1 MFSAIKMWETLFSE
15 RQSKDIPT
23 QPASLK
29 IHQETLRRTGNRNA
43 YPSSETNRCLCPQY
57 KDTEFE
63 RGIRKARQREGRSHF
78 STCKGSWRAIWE
90 KQANSPYGTQKRH
103 GDRKISPGVRRV
115 NLNVY
120 TRSSSSP
127 PILHLHPGPKQCV
140 DFSSPSLQKR
150 AEVEFFQHERIEGV
164 CMLNSEISIPFS
176 LLRPRTP
183 TSATNL
189 PERR

>member
-1 MFSAIKMWETLFSE
+1 MHIPHRKLTDVCAHNIR
-15 RQSKDIPT
+15 RQ
-23 QPASLK
+23 
-29 IHQETLRRTGNRNA
+29 N
-43 YPSSETNRCLCPQY
+43 C
-57 KDTEFE
+57 E
-63 RGIRKARQREGRSHF
+63 RGIRKAGQREGRSHF

-127 PILHLHPGPKQCV
+127 PILRLHPGPKQCV

-150 AEVEFFQHERIEGV
+150 AEVEFFQRERIEGV
-164 CMLNSEISIPFS
+164 CMLYSEIPTPFHCS
-176 LLRPRTP
+176 DPEHQYPQQICWRGDRRVLPRR
-183 TSATNL
+183 NHW
-189 PERR
+189 